1 MRFLLFIRDEDIE
14 KFEKEYISKSFLIF
28 LTRYLEVKLLGQDE
42 VSSLSRILHQ
52 NRLINISLQLQE
64 RPIYILEMH
73 DEYYEAQEHAWH
85 DGEFKLIFRRLDTFQ
100 FVEML
105 GELIKYQYM
114 DISEVN
120 DLLEKGKLSFRYKST
135 SKSSSGLLAKF
146 LKTSE
151 IEELLKDEGNES
163 YHENVFVLF
172 NRMDAAFKA
181 KDFSLVL
188 SQAASV
194 FELVAKDVID
204 DTKYDGKTFHSLLK
218 KYKEVSGLPEAA
230 VDYMNKVYIERGR
243 TPLAAHG
250 SRLDVPKMNEKDAL
264 TLIEITKAFVR
275 IEYKSLESTK
285 VELLM

>member
-28 LTRYLEVKLLGQDE
+28 LTRYLEVKLLGQEE

-64 RPIYILEMH
+64 RPIYILETH

-114 DISEVN
+114 DINEVN
-120 DLLEKGKLSFRYKST
+120 DLLEKGKLSFRYKSA
-135 SKSSSGLLAKF
+135 SKSSSGLVAKF

-181 KDFSLVL
+181 KDFTLVL

-204 DTKYDGKTFHSLLK
+204 DKKYDGKTFHSLLK

-250 SRLDVPKMNEKDAL
+250 SRLDVPKMSEKDAL
-264 TLIEITKAFVR
+264 TLIEITKAFVK

-285 VELLM
+285 VEL